1 MIIPVSTI
9 ENAFT
14 LLWRFFLLSF
24 PSKTGT
30 TPTTTPTTSPTTT
43 PTTSPTTTPT
53 TTRQL
58 EPSLLF
64 V

>member
-1 MIIPVSTI
+1 MIIPVNTV

-43 PTTSPTTTPT
+43 PTT
-53 TTRQL
+53 TRQL